1 MNKMTAFLVL
11 LITVLSFC
19 LGATLQGHA
28 LATKGGFEGIMPF
41 VTSNDRVGFMDQA
54 NGRIYLYDGNLT
66 NCIFVG
72 QIDSLGKPI
81 NVINANSPESLSR

>member
-1 MNKMTAFLVL
+1 
-11 LITVLSFC
+11 
-19 LGATLQGHA
+19 
-28 LATKGGFEGIMPF
+28 MPF